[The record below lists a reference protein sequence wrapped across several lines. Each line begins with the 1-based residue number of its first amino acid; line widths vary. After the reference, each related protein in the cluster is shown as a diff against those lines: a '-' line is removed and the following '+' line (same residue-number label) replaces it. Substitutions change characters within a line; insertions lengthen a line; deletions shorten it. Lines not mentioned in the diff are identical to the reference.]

1 MTAIL
6 HDPTF
11 PADPPAPACPGWCT
25 QHDVNPELDGTTQVV
40 HHGTVNVG
48 GYDVG
53 NRLGLYVELDGS
65 LDVDPVEVVIDCQAI
80 TVDEARQLIARLTL
94 AVELATAGG
103 VR

>member
-11 PADPPAPACPGWCT
+11 PADPPAPACPDWCT
-25 QHDVNPELDGTTQVV
+25 SHYVNPEPDGTTQVV
-40 HHGTVNVG
+40 HHGTADVAGYHVG
-48 GYDVG
+48 T
-53 NRLGLYVELDGS
+53 RLGLYVETDGS
-65 LDVDPVEVVIDCQAI
+65 LSIDPVEVVIDCQAI

-94 AVELATAGG
+94 AVEIAGG